1 MSKYTFQVI
10 LGGTIEIEETP
21 GAKSIK
27 VNPAWRAQA
36 ILDGFVRES
45 LAQAASGVVVGSVS
59 ASFVERQPN
68 PFEMLSGGIPGAQI
82 PDGPS
87 TETPDISPQSAS
99 DRLDQRTPGDNP
111 PRSPKQ

>member
-45 LAQAASGVVVGSVS
+45 LAQAATGVLVGSVS

-68 PFEMLSGGIPGAQI
+68 PFEMLSGGQPPAN
-82 PDGPS
+82 PDAPS
-87 TETPDISPQSAS
+87 TETPDISPQSAH